1 MRLANGT
8 ASCHGRSMSTRMSL
22 LDWSLLLALSLLWGG
37 SYFFVGI
44 AVKAL
49 PPFTIV
55 LLRVALAAG
64 ALHVVLRL
72 TRTQMPRDGG
82 TWAAFFGMG
91 LLNNA
96 IPFSLIVWGQTQ
108 IASGLASILNATTPL
123 FALVVAHLLTH
134 DERLSKGRFVG
145 ILLGLAGVVVLI
157 GPDALTGLGKD
168 VLAQVAVLGAA
179 LSYGCAVTFGRR
191 FKRMGVPPLATA
203 AGQITAS
210 SVMLLPVALLV
221 DAPWRLALP
230 DLSVWGAVLG
240 LALLSTAL
248 AYVVFFRI
256 LASAGAVNLSLV
268 TFLIPVSAILLGSV
282 FLGERLELMDF
293 LGMALIGLGLAAIDG
308 RLAGRLAARRNS
320 AA

>member
-1 MRLANGT
+1 M
-8 ASCHGRSMSTRMSL
+8 SMSARMSL

-37 SYFFVGI
+37 SYFFVGV

-55 LLRVALAAG
+55 LLRVAIAAV
-64 ALHVVLRL
+64 ALHAVLRL
-72 TRTQMPRDGG
+72 TRTQMPWDAGA
-82 TWAAFFGMG
+82 WAAFFGMG

-96 IPFSLIVWGQTQ
+96 IPFSLIVWGQTH

-123 FALVVAHLLTH
+123 FALVVAHLVTH
-134 DERLSKGRFVG
+134 DERLSKGRLVG

-157 GPDALTGLGKD
+157 GPDALTGLGND
-168 VLAQVAVLGAA
+168 VLAQIAVLAAA

-203 AGQITAS
+203 AGQVTAS
-210 SVMLLPVALLV
+210 SVILLPVALLV
-221 DAPWRLALP
+221 DAPWRLELP

-282 FLGERLELMDF
+282 FLGERLEPMDF
-293 LGMALIGLGLAAIDG
+293 LGMALIGLGLTAIDG

>member
-1 MRLANGT
+1 
-8 ASCHGRSMSTRMSL
+8 MSARMSL

-37 SYFFVGI
+37 SYFFVGVV
-44 AVKAL
+44 VKAL

-55 LLRVALAAG
+55 LLRVAIAAV
-64 ALHVVLRL
+64 ALHAVLRL
-72 TRTQMPRDGG
+72 TRTQMPWDASA
-82 TWAAFFGMG
+82 WAAFFGMG

-123 FALVVAHLLTH
+123 FALVVAHLVTH
-134 DERLSKGRFVG
+134 DERLSKGRLAG

-157 GPDALTGLGKD
+157 GPDALTGLGSD

-203 AGQITAS
+203 AGQVTAS

-308 RLAGRLAARRNS
+308 RLAGRLAAQRKS

>member
-1 MRLANGT
+1 
-8 ASCHGRSMSTRMSL
+8 MSARMSL

-37 SYFFVGI
+37 SYFFVGVV
-44 AVKAL
+44 VKAL

-55 LLRVALAAG
+55 LLRVAIAAV
-64 ALHVVLRL
+64 ALHAVLRL
-72 TRTQMPRDGG
+72 TRTQMPWDASA
-82 TWAAFFGMG
+82 WAAFFGMG

-123 FALVVAHLLTH
+123 FALVVAHLVTH
-134 DERLSKGRFVG
+134 DERLSKGRLAG

-157 GPDALTGLGKD
+157 GPDALTGLGSD
-168 VLAQVAVLGAA
+168 VLAQIAVLAAA

-203 AGQITAS
+203 AGQVTAS

-308 RLAGRLAARRNS
+308 RLAGRLAAQRKS